1 MAKVKLLKPRS
12 IYCCQACGHTE
23 TKWMGRC
30 PACQEWSSLV
40 EEVATA
46 EPRRPSAT
54 GVADGG
60 APISIADVGDKIG
73 GARITAGIGELDRV
87 LGGGLVAGSI
97 VLLGGDPGVG
107 KSTLLIQALAGFAG
121 AEPDGGRVAPTDGG
135 RVAPTERGRVAP
147 MDGGRAAPTD
157 SGRVDRTHVGS
168 EGAHPNSVRADH
180 HVRPAASA
188 RPAVLYATGEESVAQ
203 TAMRARRVGAARDSI
218 AIVAETDVEKIL
230 AHANAVKPAVLA
242 VDSIQTV
249 FTPLL
254 DSIPGSLAQVREC
267 AGRLTQFA
275 KTTGTPTIVV
285 GHVTKDG
292 ALAGPKTL
300 EHLVDVVLQLEG
312 DGGPYR
318 ILRAHKNRFG
328 STQEIG
334 VFEMRGAGMAEVA
347 NPSAHLLAERPLGAP
362 GSVVVASADGA
373 RPLLVEI
380 QALVAP
386 ACAGLGR
393 RTAAG
398 VDANRV
404 SLLLAVLA
412 QRAACDVLD
421 RDVFVNVAG
430 GLRLAEPAIDLG
442 IACAIASS
450 ARGRAIDP
458 RTVMFGEVGLAGEI
472 RAVTLCEQRLA
483 EAARLGFSRALVPIQ
498 NAKRLE
504 DSSGLE
510 LVVVDRLQSAIAE
523 L

>member
-1 MAKVKLLKPRS
+1 MAKVKALKQPRS
-12 IYCCQACGHTE
+12 VYCCSTCGHTE
-23 TKWMGRC
+23 SKWLGRC
-30 PACQEWSSLV
+30 PACQEWNSLV
-40 EEVATA
+40 EELQHA
-46 EPRRPSAT
+46 EPARPSAT
-54 GVADGG
+54 GVADGES
-60 APISIADVGDKIG
+60 PISIAAVGDNVG
-73 GARITAGIGELDRV
+73 GARLASGIVELDRV
-87 LGGGLVAGSI
+87 LGSGLVAGSM

-107 KSTLLIQALAGFAG
+107 KSTLLIQALAGLAG
-121 AEPDGGRVAPTDGG
+121 LSR
-135 RVAPTERGRVAP
+135 
-147 MDGGRAAPTD
+147 
-157 SGRVDRTHVGS
+157 
-168 EGAHPNSVRADH
+168 
-180 HVRPAASA
+180 SA
-188 RPAVLYATGEESVAQ
+188 GNAKGVLYATGEESVAQ
-203 TAMRARRVGAARDSI
+203 TAMRARRVGAAQPEIS
-218 AIVAETDVEKIL
+218 IVAETDVEKIL
-230 AHANAVKPAVLA
+230 GHAREARPAILA

-249 FTPLL
+249 YTPIL

-267 AGRLTQFA
+267 AARLTQFA
-275 KTTGTPTIVV
+275 KTTGTPTILV

-292 ALAGPKTL
+292 GLAGPKTL

-334 VFEMRGAGMAEVA
+334 VFEMRGGGMAEVA
-347 NPSAHLLAERPLGAP
+347 NPSAHLLAERPVGAP

-386 ACAGLGR
+386 ASAGLGR

-398 VDANRV
+398 VDGNRV

-430 GLRLAEPAIDLG
+430 GIRLGEPAIDLG

-450 ARGRAIDP
+450 ARGRALDP
-458 RTVMFGEVGLAGEI
+458 HTVMFGEVGLAGEI

-483 EAARLGFSRALVPIQ
+483 EAARLGFKRAIVPAH
-498 NAKRLE
+498 NARRL
-504 DSSGLE
+504 SSAEACGLE
-510 LVVVDRLQSAIAE
+510 IHAVDRLQTAIAD

>member
-1 MAKVKLLKPRS
+1 
-12 IYCCQACGHTE
+12 
-23 TKWMGRC
+23 MGRC

-40 EEVATA
+40 EEVESAPP
-46 EPRRPSAT
+46 PRASAA
-54 GVADGG
+54 GVADGQ
-60 APISIADVGDKIG
+60 APVSIADVGEQLG
-73 GARITAGIGELDRV
+73 GPRRSSGIGELDRV

-107 KSTLLIQALAGFAG
+107 KSTLLIQALAGLG
-121 AEPDGGRVAPTDGG
+121 
-135 RVAPTERGRVAP
+135 
-147 MDGGRAAPTD
+147 M
-157 SGRVDRTHVGS
+157 
-168 EGAHPNSVRADH
+168 
-180 HVRPAASA
+180 PAASTSSGTG
-188 RPAVLYATGEESVAQ
+188 VLYATGEESVAQ
-203 TAMRARRVGAARDSI
+203 TAMRARRVGAAKHEIS
-218 AIVAETDVEKIL
+218 IVAETDVEKIL
-230 AHANAVKPAVLA
+230 AHAHAIRPAVLA

-249 FTPLL
+249 YTPLL
-254 DSIPGSLAQVREC
+254 DSIPGALAQVREC

-275 KTTGTPTIVV
+275 KTTGTPTVIV

-292 ALAGPKTL
+292 GLAGPKTL

-318 ILRAHKNRFG
+318 ILRSHKNRFG

-334 VFEMRGAGMAEVA
+334 VFEMRGAGMAEVP
-347 NPSAHLLAERPLGAP
+347 NPSAHLLAERPVGAP

-386 ACAGLGR
+386 AAAGLGR

-398 VDANRV
+398 VDGNRV

-430 GLRLAEPAIDLG
+430 GVRLNEPAIDLG

-458 RTVMFGEVGLAGEI
+458 HTVMFGEVGLAGEI

-483 EAARLGFSRALVPIQ
+483 EAARLGFSRALIPAQ
-498 NAKRLE
+498 NAKRLPAA
-504 DSSGLE
+504 DAAGLE
-510 LVVVDRLQSAIAE
+510 LVVVDRLQTAIAE